1 MKKIIDTVESIFL
14 KLAALFFL
22 VFITCV
28 ILQVASRYIPGI
40 RVLWAGELAT
50 YAFIWMIFVGAAV
63 MVREKGHF
71 TVGLVLDNVKGL
83 PLFLVQSLTHV
94 LIAVFGLVMII
105 DGYGLT
111 VQFWGWTL
119 NNLPEIRQGYAWMA
133 IPVGGTAM
141 IIFALQNWWEDF
153 TKFRHERK
161 EASA

>member
-1 MKKIIDTVESIFL
+1 MKKIINTIESIFL

-22 VFITCV
+22 IFIACV

-50 YAFIWMIFVGAAV
+50 YAFIWMIFIGAAV

-71 TVGLVLDNVKGL
+71 TVGLVIDNVKGL

-94 LIAVFGLVMII
+94 LIAVFGLVMIV

-111 VQFWGWTL
+111 VQFWGWTM

-133 IPVGGTAM
+133 IPVGGAAM

-153 TKFRHERK
+153 SKFKDKRK
-161 EASA
+161 EAAV